1 MLRLCYE
8 ADAASGRLL
17 LARMRTDRESKLK
30 SSLVF
35 CFPLCSLLKSKQK
48 LTCYLILPP
57 FAVQKYVMGGAGEEP
72 SRSSPGTSSRSA
84 ARVLVSPWGR
94 K

>member
-1 MLRLCYE
+1 
-8 ADAASGRLL
+8 
-17 LARMRTDRESKLK
+17 MRTDKESKLK

-57 FAVQKYVMGGAGEEP
+57 FAVLRICDGEVQEKNHQGP
-72 SRSSPGTSSRSA
+72 HLGRLGKAP
-84 ARVLVSPWGR
+84 LVF
-94 K
+94 